1 MRIVFAALMLAVCDM
16 AFGKDSNKQPGCG
29 NPFCDRNGTSAAA
42 AVGEW
47 RGRSGTLDEET
58 NGASVNGTGAGG
70 HA

>member
-1 MRIVFAALMLAVCDM
+1 MRIVYAALMLAVCGM

-29 NPFCDRNGTSAAA
+29 TPFCDRNGTSAAA
-42 AVGEW
+42 VVGEW

-58 NGASVNGTGAGG
+58 NGAGVNGTDVGS